1 MQAFELSSVRG
12 LVAVVGMAL
21 CLSACEVRP
30 LYGPTTMGIPLA
42 DELKAIEIT
51 PIPDRIGHY
60 VRNELIFA
68 FNGTGSETTPARY
81 RLDVKLKERVQSP
94 IIDTVTGRATS
105 ATVFMDAEY
114 KLTALATR
122 KEVTSGTLMQMA
134 SYDRF
139 SNRLSNVRA
148 ARDGEIRDAKTIADE
163 IRNKISMELAFRDP
177 SKDKEPTPPVAP
189 PPPNAAD
196 FPHAQGTPSGAYALF
211 FLRERPVFSVSRE
224 RRAEA
229 RGSAGNETG
238 VDLTPPAR
246 FGLYSRCLCLRLNR
260 ARAAHGRRG

>member
-1 MQAFELSSVRG
+1 MPAFKLSSIRRPMAAAGMAAG
-12 LVAVVGMAL
+12 LAAGLAL

-30 LYGPTTMGIPLA
+30 LYGPTTMGVPLA
-42 DELKAIEIT
+42 DELKAVEIP

-68 FNGTGSETTPARY
+68 FNGTGSQTTPARY
-81 RLDVKLKERVQSP
+81 RLDVKLKEHVQSP

-105 ATVFMDAEY
+105 ATVFMDAQY

-122 KEVTSGTLMQMA
+122 KEVTSGTLMQIA

-163 IRNKISMELAFRDP
+163 IKNKISMELAFRDP
-177 SKDKEPTPPVAP
+177 SKDKEPTLP
-189 PPPNAAD
+189 PPP
-196 FPHAQGTPSGAYALF
+196 PSA
-211 FLRERPVFSVSRE
+211 
-224 RRAEA
+224 
-229 RGSAGNETG
+229 
-238 VDLTPPAR
+238 
-246 FGLYSRCLCLRLNR
+246 FGPSPEP
-260 ARAAHGRRG
+260 GGK

>member
-1 MQAFELSSVRG
+1 MAVAGMAVG
-12 LVAVVGMAL
+12 LAL

-30 LYGPTTMGIPLA
+30 LYGPTTMGVPLA
-42 DELKAIEIT
+42 DELKAVEIP

-81 RLDVKLKERVQSP
+81 RLDVILKERVQSP

-122 KEVTSGTLMQMA
+122 KEVTSGTLMQIA

-148 ARDGEIRDAKTIADE
+148 ARDSEIRDAKTIADE

-177 SKDKEPTPPVAP
+177 SKDKAPTRQSRRRRQMPPTRRARRAGRQINTV
-189 PPPNAAD
+189 
-196 FPHAQGTPSGAYALF
+196 FQGKS
-211 FLRERPVFSVSRE
+211 PVFGPS
-224 RRAEA
+224 
-229 RGSAGNETG
+229 
-238 VDLTPPAR
+238 
-246 FGLYSRCLCLRLNR
+246 R
-260 ARAAHGRRG
+260 ARAGNGKRNRRRFDAAGAIWFILAPFMLARWIERCPHGRQGRPNERICS